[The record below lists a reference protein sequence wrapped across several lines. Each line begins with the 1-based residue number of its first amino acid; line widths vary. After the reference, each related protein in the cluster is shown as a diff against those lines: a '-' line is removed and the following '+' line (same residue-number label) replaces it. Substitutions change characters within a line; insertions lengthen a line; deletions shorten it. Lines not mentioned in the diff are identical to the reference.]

1 MADSPTP
8 GMIHTVYFWL
18 KTDLDEAARR
28 NFVQGAEALAG
39 APTVLAFYGGAPA
52 GTEHRDV
59 TDHSFDYSIHLF
71 FASEA
76 DQLAYQVDPI
86 HLKFV
91 DEQADKFATV
101 KVFDSKA

>member
-1 MADSPTP
+1 
-8 GMIHTVYFWL
+8 MIHTVYFWL
-18 KTDLDEAARR
+18 KSELNTAARED
-28 NFVQGAEALAG
+28 FVRGAQALAT
-39 APTVLAFYGGAPA
+39 APTVQAFYGGGPA

-91 DEQADKFATV
+91 DEQADKFVTV
-101 KVFDSKA
+101 KVFDSRF

>member
-1 MADSPTP
+1 MAHSPSP

-18 KTDLDEAARR
+18 NPALSAAERAD
-28 NFVQGAEALAG
+28 FVRGAQALAT
-39 APTVLAFYGGAPA
+39 APTVMAFYGGGPA
-52 GTEHRDV
+52 GTASRDV

-76 DQLAYQVDPI
+76 DQNAYQVDPI

-91 DEQADKFATV
+91 DEQAHKFATV
-101 KVFDSKA
+101 KVFDSLA

>member
-1 MADSPTP
+1 
-8 GMIHTVYFWL
+8 MIHTVYFWL
-18 KTDLDEAARR
+18 KQELDDAARAD
-28 NFVQGAEALAG
+28 FVRGAEDLAN
-39 APTVLAFYGGAPA
+39 APTVMAFYGGGPA
-52 GTEHRDV
+52 GTASRDV

-76 DQLAYQVDPI
+76 DQNAYQVDPV

-101 KVFDSKA
+101 KVFDSVA

>member
-8 GMIHTVYFWL
+8 RMIHTVYFWL
-18 KTDLDEAARR
+18 KPDLGQAARTD
-28 NFVQGAEALAG
+28 FVRGAEALAT
-39 APTVLAFYGGAPA
+39 APTVLAFYGGGPA
-52 GTEHRDV
+52 ATEHRDV

-76 DQLAYQVDPI
+76 EQLAYQVDPV
-86 HLKFV
+86 HLQFV
-91 DEQADKFATV
+91 DEQAGKFAKV